1 MLFQDRNNILANQR
15 LKSIIPYM
23 KTRLFVPAILIIFIF
38 QACNPSYK
46 LLKTKKE
53 ENFHLSDYTTF
64 GFYDIEAQGDTIPQK
79 FEERIG
85 IIKEAIS
92 RNMQARGLDEARDP
106 SLKINIALNV
116 KEEIQTRQTDFRTEG
131 LPRYM
136 GQRRY
141 SWKSEEVPV
150 GKYREGTLLI
160 DLVDASNNKLVWQGG
175 SEGIIPEKSRNFTED
190 INEAIKNVISQIP

>member
-1 MLFQDRNNILANQR
+1 
-15 LKSIIPYM
+15 M
-23 KTRLFVPAILIIFIF
+23 KTQLFIPALLITFIF
-38 QACNPSYK
+38 LECQSSYK

-53 ENFHLSDYTTF
+53 DNFHLSDFTTF
-64 GFYDIEAQGDTIPQK
+64 GFYDIEAQGDTIPEN
-79 FEERIG
+79 FENRVG
-85 IIKEAIS
+85 IIKEAIA
-92 RNMQARGLDEARDP
+92 RNLQARGLDEARDP
-106 SLKINIALNV
+106 GLKINIALNV

-150 GKYREGTLLI
+150 GKYREGTLVI

-175 SEGIIPEKSRNFTED
+175 SEGIIPEKSKNFTED
-190 INEAIKNVISQIP
+190 INEAVKKVISQIP